1 MTWPARQCERGGDR
15 TRKCAQ
21 QKQDRPKPKGGVS
34 QTKIA
39 SIPCARR
46 CVQVAGPVRG
56 QVVPEARWQRA
67 RKVQISTGS
76 THCTLY
82 IFFLTP
88 FAPPKFPHAP
98 GGPAAGLVA
107 ADTLYS
113 AQRSTRETGIVCLA
127 YSATSFGKPA
137 AHFPSLLSV
146 SRRGSPWSSLRSVQ
160 RPAGKEVEKK
170 KKRRLSRYLNPRRA
184 GNEPFY

>member
-1 MTWPARQCERGGDR
+1 MAAS
-15 TRKCAQ
+15 AQ
-21 QKQDRPKPKGGVS
+21 GANFNWVH
-34 QTKIA
+34 A
-39 SIPCARR
+39 
-46 CVQVAGPVRG
+46 
-56 QVVPEARWQRA
+56 
-67 RKVQISTGS
+67 
-76 THCTLY
+76 LY
-82 IFFLTP
+82 IVHFFSYPVCPPPL
-88 FAPPKFPHAP
+88 PPKFPHAP

-113 AQRSTRETGIVCLA
+113 APRSTRETGIVCLA